1 MVQSGP
7 DSAAGVRQGDILAG
21 KYRVERVLGVGGMG
35 VVVAA
40 HHIQLDEKVALK
52 FLLPEALGNPEAVAR
67 FAREARA
74 AVKIKSEH
82 VARVS
87 DVGTLPNGSPY
98 MVMEYLEGGDLAAWI
113 KQRGALPIE
122 QAVEFVLQA
131 CVAVADAHALGIVHR
146 DLKPANLF
154 CIRRSDGQ
162 LTIKVLDFGIS
173 KMNDVS
179 GVAAGSV
186 TRTSALMGSPLY
198 MSPEQ
203 MRSSKDV
210 DSLTDIWAL
219 GIILFELITA
229 RPAFL
234 AESVTEL
241 AIKVAS
247 EPTPAIQSLRADVP
261 AGLAAIVAR
270 CLEKDRR
277 RRFANVAELA
287 VALLPFA
294 PKRAR
299 ASVERISGIIQGA
312 GLSVSGGVMEQVSQ
326 TAMAPSYGTQ
336 VFDGTL
342 PPVGRTTVGSPR
354 RKAAVGMG
362 IDLGR
367 TPTFM
372 IAGSP
377 RSGVST
383 ALLTVARSL
392 LESGTELLVLAPRR
406 SPVRDLAGREGV
418 TQVIT
423 DSDVPLDRFQEAMR
437 GMKGDT
443 GAVLVDDAELFL
455 QAEIGPVLTAL
466 ARGAA
471 GEGWAVVTAGNAEA
485 LSNAIGGWAAQIR
498 RNRTGLLLAPQS
510 LGDGEAI
517 GVRLSRGL
525 IGQQPRPGRA
535 YLHLGDNRL
544 IAVQIPS
551 ASSAGIP
558 TNPRS

>member
-1 MVQSGP
+1 VVQSGS
-7 DSAAGVRQGDILAG
+7 DSAGAGVRQGDILAG

-113 KQRGALPIE
+113 KQRGAMPIE

-154 CIRRSDGQ
+154 CVRRSDGQ

-173 KMNDVS
+173 KMNDAS

-210 DSLTDIWAL
+210 DALTDIWAL
-219 GIILFELITA
+219 GIILFELLTA

-234 AESVTEL
+234 AETVTEL

-247 EPTPAIQSLRADVP
+247 EPTPAIQSLRAEVP
-261 AGLAAIVAR
+261 AGLSAIVAR

-277 RRFANVAELA
+277 RRFGNVAELA

-299 ASVERISGIIQGA
+299 ASVERITGIIQGA
-312 GLSVSGGVMEQVSQ
+312 GLSVSSGAMQVSQ
-326 TAMAPSYGTQ
+326 TAMAPSFGTQ

-342 PPVGRTTVGSPR
+342 PPVGRTTVGSPG
-354 RKAAVGMG
+354 RKAAVGVS
-362 IDLGR
+362 
-367 TPTFM
+367 
-372 IAGSP
+372 IAG
-377 RSGVST
+377 GV
-383 ALLTVARSL
+383 
-392 LESGTELLVLAPRR
+392 LLV
-406 SPVRDLAGREGV
+406 
-418 TQVIT
+418 
-423 DSDVPLDRFQEAMR
+423 
-437 GMKGDT
+437 
-443 GAVLVDDAELFL
+443 VLVGSLVLLRRARTSSDDP
-455 QAEIGPVLTAL
+455 QAAAQTAAPPAISPAAQAPLPAATLAAAPVATAAMAPATAL
-466 ARGAA
+466 AAA
-471 GEGWAVVTAGNAEA
+471 PVQPAAPAQLSPSPAPEPVATPPKKKALNVVPAPPPPKAAPTPPPATSPAAKCDPPYYFDANGNRMFKKEC
-485 LSNAIGGWAAQIR
+485 L
-498 RNRTGLLLAPQS
+498 
-510 LGDGEAI
+510 
-517 GVRLSRGL
+517 
-525 IGQQPRPGRA
+525 
-535 YLHLGDNRL
+535 
-544 IAVQIPS
+544 
-551 ASSAGIP
+551 
-558 TNPRS
+558 

>member
-1 MVQSGP
+1 VVQSGS

-98 MVMEYLEGGDLAAWI
+98 MVMEYLDGGDLAAWI
-113 KQRGALPIE
+113 KQRGALPVE

-131 CVAVADAHALGIVHR
+131 CVAVADAHVLGIVHR

-154 CIRRSDGQ
+154 CVRRSDGQ

-173 KMNDVS
+173 KMTDTS
-179 GVAAGSV
+179 GLAPGSV
-186 TRTSALMGSPLY
+186 TRTSSLMGSPLY

-210 DSLTDIWAL
+210 DALTDIGAL
-219 GIILFELITA
+219 GIILFELITG

-247 EPTPAIQSLRADVP
+247 EPTPAIRSLRAEVP
-261 AGLAAIVAR
+261 SGLEAIIAK

-277 RRFANVAELA
+277 RRYGNVAELA
-287 VALLPFA
+287 LALSPFG

-299 ASVERISGIIQGA
+299 ASVDRISGIIQGA
-312 GLSVSGGVMEQVSQ
+312 GLSVSGSGYLSAE
-326 TAMAPSYGTQ
+326 TAIGAQLRGNSG
-336 VFDGTL
+336 L
-342 PPVGRTTVGSPR
+342 R
-354 RKAAVGMG
+354 RNAA
-362 IDLGR
+362 
-367 TPTFM
+367 
-372 IAGSP
+372 
-377 RSGVST
+377 
-383 ALLTVARSL
+383 
-392 LESGTELLVLAPRR
+392 
-406 SPVRDLAGREGV
+406 
-418 TQVIT
+418 
-423 DSDVPLDRFQEAMR
+423 
-437 GMKGDT
+437 
-443 GAVLVDDAELFL
+443 
-455 QAEIGPVLTAL
+455 
-466 ARGAA
+466 ARGADDPRVPRPQ
-471 GEGWAVVTAGNAEA
+471 GSRWHGHRRRGRPPGDRKFRA
-485 LSNAIGGWAAQIR
+485 LSQARQ
-498 RNRTGLLLAPQS
+498 
-510 LGDGEAI
+510 DGERRPA
-517 GVRLSRGL
+517 GGRGRR
-525 IGQQPRPGRA
+525 RPVGAKPGGARQTCPECRRCAGPTSPARHARRDGHGRA
-535 YLHLGDNRL
+535 PAAAGSRRAGTGGGAEEEARGRPCAWVARFHEGLSPASAPPASAPPASAAPASAAPANAPPANAAPAAKCDPPYYFDANGNRMFKKECL
-544 IAVQIPS
+544 
-551 ASSAGIP
+551 
-558 TNPRS
+558 